1 MLSINHFSSSIKRT
15 AHHEDDALLHLTKK
29 SKTNEGDRF
38 LEEYPSTIFPNYE
51 LLLKNTDHE
60 LVYDELITENEVK
73 DFAMAYLVRLWKRKG
88 NFTCRDREVLN
99 TCIALVVDCY
109 DFKRFKK
116 ISEGLALL
124 KIWQGN
130 FGNN

>member
-38 LEEYPSTIFPNYE
+38 LKEYPSTIFPNYE
-51 LLLKNTDHE
+51 LLKNTDHD

>member
-1 MLSINHFSSSIKRT
+1 
-15 AHHEDDALLHLTKK
+15 
-29 SKTNEGDRF
+29 
-38 LEEYPSTIFPNYE
+38 
-51 LLLKNTDHE
+51 LKNTDHD